1 MGSMDH
7 RSPPA
12 VHPDSEQAK
21 DLYSLAPVLGHLR
34 IDLHTN
40 DNEAIRTGFH
50 EITQSRMPPES
61 LYLQKFISNKNKIKM
76 LFKFKV

>member
-7 RSPPA
+7 RSSPA
-12 VHPDSEQAK
+12 VGPGSEQAE
-21 DLYSLAPVLGHLR
+21 DLYSSGPVLGHLH

-40 DNEAIRTGFH
+40 DNEAVRTGFH

-61 LYLQKFISNKNKIKM
+61 LYLQKFISNKNKVKM
-76 LFKFKV
+76 LFKI